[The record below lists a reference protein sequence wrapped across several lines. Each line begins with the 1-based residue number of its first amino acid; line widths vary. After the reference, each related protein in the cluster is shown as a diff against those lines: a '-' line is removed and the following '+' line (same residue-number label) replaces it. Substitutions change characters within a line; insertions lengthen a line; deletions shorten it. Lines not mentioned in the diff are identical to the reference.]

1 MKLPQPE
8 NHTPAGDRLMR
19 LWSLA
24 NREEPTPGLVDRTV
38 AACRLETELQRL
50 DPHWTRLDP
59 SEAARVNLSQ
69 ALLLENTLGH
79 LDTHWPR
86 GESAGLQA
94 PDILAAVRLEQDLL
108 AMATHW
114 PATTEAPAPSA
125 PVQHEM
131 GKVRRESGRT
141 VLFSPVRSGWLG
153 GLAAAAV
160 LTLALVRHSAM
171 VETLPAVEHD
181 LWSLAASETLR
192 TDLEKGLGAEEW
204 STLSEL
210 DAPENLEA
218 LLEPDPDL
226 EALGEDIDQL
236 AADLE
241 SF

>member
-8 NHTPAGDRLMR
+8 NRTPAGDRLNR

-24 NREEPTPGLVDRTV
+24 DREEPTPGLVDRTM
-38 AACRLETELQRL
+38 AACRLETELQ
-50 DPHWTRLDP
+50 
-59 SEAARVNLSQ
+59 
-69 ALLLENTLGH
+69 H
-79 LDTHWPR
+79 LDTHWTPLEPSPTATENLR
-86 GESAGLQA
+86 QAVILEETLGRLDNHWPGADGLQA
-94 PDILAAVRLEQDLL
+94 PDIGAAVRLEQDLMAL
-108 AMATHW
+108 AGHWLAATG
-114 PATTEAPAPSA
+114 TPAPSA
-125 PVQHEM
+125 PVLNEL

-171 VETLPAVEHD
+171 VETVPAVEHD

-192 TDLEKGLGAEEW
+192 TDLEKGLGTEDW

-226 EALGEDIDQL
+226 EALGEDIDLL